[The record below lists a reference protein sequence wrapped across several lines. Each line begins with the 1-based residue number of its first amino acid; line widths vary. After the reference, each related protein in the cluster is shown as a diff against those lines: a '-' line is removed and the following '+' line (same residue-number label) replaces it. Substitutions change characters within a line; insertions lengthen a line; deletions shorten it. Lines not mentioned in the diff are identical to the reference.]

1 MVSIMKK
8 IYVLE
13 HFDFNEEQLNRLKN
27 LGELHYFDKANQE
40 EQKEAI
46 NNADAILLD
55 WLDPNPILEKLRKG
69 QFVCL
74 PYTGYDWIKNIEF
87 AKNNGVVISN
97 TPNYSTNAVAEHHLS
112 LILACAKHIVL
123 FNDNYKQDKKVPFN
137 RGFEIAGKTV
147 GIIGCGH
154 IGKRLAELLQGFGVN
169 IITYNRTPKNYENIK
184 DVDLE
189 TLLKQSDIVCN
200 TCRLTP
206 ETRNLI
212 GLNQLNMMKKNA
224 ILTST
229 TGGIINLDDLSKFL
243 QNNTLFG
250 VGLDDVD
257 QQIVPN
263 ELKTNDKVI
272 CTYHRAY
279 DTNESE
285 NNRINLCIDS
295 IEAFFNNKPIN
306 TI

>member
-1 MVSIMKK
+1 MKK
-8 IYVLE
+8 IYILE
-13 HFDFNEEQLNRLKN
+13 HFDFDEMQLNRLKH
-27 LGELHYFDKANQE
+27 LGEVHYFEKATE
-40 EQKEAI
+40 SEQNEAI
-46 NNADAILLD
+46 DNADAILLD
-55 WLDPNPILEKLRKG
+55 WLEPNPILAKMRKG
-69 QFVCL
+69 QFICL
-74 PYTGYDWIKNIEF
+74 PYTGYDWIKNIQL
-87 AKNNGVVISN
+87 AKSNGVIISN

-123 FNDNYKQDKKVPFN
+123 FNNKYQQGRNVPFN
-137 RGFEIAGKTV
+137 RGLELTGKTV
-147 GIIGCGH
+147 GIIGLGH
-154 IGKRLAELLQGFGVN
+154 IGTRLAELLQGFGVN
-169 IITYNRTPKNYENIK
+169 IIAYNRTPKKLKSIK

-189 TLLKQSDIVCN
+189 TLLKESDIVCN

-212 GLNQLNMMKKNA
+212 SMKQLQLMKKNA

-229 TGGIINLDDLSKFL
+229 TGGIINLDDLAKYL
-243 QNNTLFG
+243 QTNNLFG

-263 ELKTNDKVI
+263 ELKTSEKVV

-285 NNRINLCIDS
+285 RNRINLCIDA
-295 IEAFFNNKPIN
+295 IESFFNGKPIN
-306 TI
+306 II

>member
-1 MVSIMKK
+1 MK
-8 IYVLE
+8 IYILE
-13 HFDFNEEQLNRLKN
+13 HFDFDEMQLNRLKS
-27 LGELHYFDKANQE
+27 LGEVHYFEKATE
-40 EQKEAI
+40 SEQNEAI
-46 NNADAILLD
+46 DNADAILLD
-55 WLDPNPILEKLRKG
+55 WLDPNPILAKMRKG
-69 QFVCL
+69 QFICL
-74 PYTGYDWIKNIEF
+74 PYTGYDWINNIQL
-87 AKNNGVVISN
+87 AKINGVIISN

-123 FNDNYKQDKKVPFN
+123 FNNKYQQSQNVPFN
-137 RGFEIAGKTV
+137 RGLELTGKTV
-147 GIIGCGH
+147 GIIGLGH
-154 IGKRLAELLQGFGVN
+154 IGTRLAELLQGFGVN
-169 IITYNRTPKNYENIK
+169 IIAYNRTPKQLKSIK

-189 TLLKQSDIVCN
+189 TLLKQSDIICN

-212 GLNQLNMMKKNA
+212 SMKQLQFMKENA

-229 TGGIINLDDLSKFL
+229 TGGIINLDDLANYL
-243 QNNTLFG
+243 QTNNLFG

-263 ELKTNDKVI
+263 ELKTSEKVI

-285 NNRINLCIDS
+285 RNRINLCIDA
-295 IEAFFNNKPIN
+295 IESFFNGKPIN